1 MPAPMQM
8 QAPEPGVMPAP
19 MPGPAMPAPAPAMA
33 PVAGPTHQVKGTGVT
48 HKNYEGATFTI
59 HNTSTAQTKVQAPPQ
74 YVTGQAY
81 EVEAGTQTVNIDQQQ
96 MVPGQTQQQVVEI
109 PTVQEVVEVQE
120 IPEMQV
126 REMIQE
132 VPQIQHA

>member
-59 HNTSTAQTKVQAPPQ
+59 HNTSTAQTRVQAPPQ

-81 EVEAGTQTVNIDQQQ
+81 EVEAATQTVNFDQQQ
-96 MVPGQTQQQVVEI
+96 MVAGQTLQNVVEI
-109 PTVQEVVEVQE
+109 PTVQEVVE
-120 IPEMQV
+120 
-126 REMIQE
+126 
-132 VPQIQHA
+132 